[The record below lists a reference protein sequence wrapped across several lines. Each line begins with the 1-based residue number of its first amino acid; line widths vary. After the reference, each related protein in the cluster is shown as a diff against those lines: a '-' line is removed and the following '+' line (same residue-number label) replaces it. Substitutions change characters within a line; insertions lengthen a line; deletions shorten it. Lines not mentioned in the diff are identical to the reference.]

1 MSIPAHQDFK
11 VRKGAEGG
19 GRTRTAPP
27 PAPFRG
33 WGWGC
38 GFRTSPSEVEVARP
52 GFARLA
58 NPPSR
63 AGSQPTQ
70 QNEPVKLGAEN
81 AA

>member
-1 MSIPAHQDFK
+1 MSIPAHQGFK

-33 WGWGC
+33 WGWGR
-38 GFRTSPSEVEVARP
+38 GFRTSPSEVGVARP
-52 GFARLA
+52 GFANLA
-58 NPPSR
+58 NPPSP
-63 AGSQPTQ
+63 AASQQTRRS
-70 QNEPVKLGAEN
+70 EPAKLGAEN